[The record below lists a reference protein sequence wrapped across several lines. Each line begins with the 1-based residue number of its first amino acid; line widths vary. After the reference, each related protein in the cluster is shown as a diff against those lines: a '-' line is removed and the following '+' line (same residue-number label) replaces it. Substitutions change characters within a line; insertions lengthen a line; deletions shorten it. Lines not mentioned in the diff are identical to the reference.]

1 MEKLQTETQSIRTDL
16 QTIKANRENSLE
28 KLVES
33 FEEKVLLWKKKMFDI
48 ETQYEQLMKRLRDQ
62 VETAKKEIERE
73 LLEERAER
81 QQNKEKLLTLLETNV

>member
-1 MEKLQTETQSIRTDL
+1 MEKLQTEAQSIRTDL
-16 QTIKANRENSLE
+16 QIIKAKRENSLE

-73 LLEERAER
+73 LLEQRAER
-81 QQNKEKLLTLLETNV
+81 EQNKEKLLTLLETNV